1 MRNTLFGLLN
11 LSLEEASTGQKEI
24 ECEFVFYAK
33 LQDPSVLRKA
43 IHTEE
48 HYQIE
53 VKIKPDDEAQS
64 SARMRIRKTT
74 AESGQVDYVQTI
86 KVDKVQDGEARQNLE
101 VATPSCEAAFSL
113 LSSYATFG
121 MHKRRYVI
129 PLEMANPKSWN
140 WEVDRFIDSEGK
152 ESDWCKIDIEVPVG
166 TQLSDIPDLPAG
178 FTDVIRNQK
187 GSNTPEEKLTIMQL
201 YDTTF
206 RIKPKQSVEPSTS

>member
-1 MRNTLFGLLN
+1 MRNTLSQLLN
-11 LSLEEASTGQKEI
+11 LSLEEASTGNKEV

-33 LQDPSVLRKA
+33 LSDPSVLRKA
-43 IHTEE
+43 IKTEE

-53 VKIKPDDEAQS
+53 VKIKPDDTAPS
-64 SARMRIRKTT
+64 GARMRIRKTT
-74 AESGQVDYVQTI
+74 SESGQVEYVQTI
-86 KVDKVQDGEARQNLE
+86 KIDSTPDGGARQSLE
-101 VATPSCEAAFSL
+101 VATQSCEDAFSL
-113 LSSYATFG
+113 LNGYATYG

-129 PLEMANPKSWN
+129 PLEMANPRSWN
-140 WEVDRFIDSEGK
+140 WEVDRFIDAEGK

-178 FTDVIRNQK
+178 FSDVIRNQK

-206 RIKPKQSVEPSTS
+206 RLKPKPTVEPSVN